1 MQIVLPY
8 KIWSSFAW
16 MPMLVAYFHTK
27 SDSYT
32 LKQKMKIWLKNYL
45 VVDTLTV
52 NLQSMFYP
60 KMIILSKLAFKN
72 TEIGQY
78 AHNA

>member
-1 MQIVLPY
+1 MQIVLSY

-16 MPMLVAYFHTK
+16 MPMLVAYFHAK

-32 LKQKMKIWLKNYL
+32 LKQKMKHL
-45 VVDTLTV
+45 VEKLFIVDTLTV
-52 NLQSMFYP
+52 NLHSMFYP
-60 KMIILSKLAFKN
+60 KVIILSKLAFKN

-78 AHNA
+78 SHNA